1 MARLETQ
8 INQIYL
14 THSEHKKNSL
24 ILYEEQLTSSLQ
36 LFMVAELYNIQKRSE
51 STDLKK
57 ISEIILAS
65 FRGNKKLPAETLFE
79 TSLSQINQNLADLAH
94 AGRKSWVG
102 KFSCLICIKGLDN
115 NIFLAN
121 NGQTSAW
128 LKRKSEMM
136 EILPSEN
143 RGTHP
148 LKTFINFTQGKL
160 TDNDSLI
167 LTTANIFNY
176 ISFEL
181 FSRLLDQRPL
191 EQATEQIS
199 KSEPIGKILFHKL
212 RCFFSFISHQ
222 LGILCIQTPG

>member
-79 TSLSQINQNLADLAH
+79 SSLSQINQNLAILAPSCT
-94 AGRKSWVG
+94 KSCIG
-102 KFSCLICIKGLDN
+102 IFS
-115 NIFLAN
+115 
-121 NGQTSAW
+121 
-128 LKRKSEMM
+128 
-136 EILPSEN
+136 
-143 RGTHP
+143 
-148 LKTFINFTQGKL
+148 
-160 TDNDSLI
+160 SLI
-167 LTTANIFNY
+167 STNLPHITI
-176 ISFEL
+176 
-181 FSRLLDQRPL
+181 
-191 EQATEQIS
+191 
-199 KSEPIGKILFHKL
+199 
-212 RCFFSFISHQ
+212 
-222 LGILCIQTPG
+222 